1 MEETP
6 ICASVERDLDLSVDE
21 LMSSVGIAMPA
32 AEPAAAAAANPAK
45 P

>member
-21 LMSSVGIAMPA
+21 LITSTVPAPA
-32 AEPAAAAAANPAK
+32 APDTATQAQA
-45 P
+45 

>member
-21 LMSSVGIAMPA
+21 LITSTAPA
-32 AEPAAAAAANPAK
+32 TAAPDTATQAPA
-45 P
+45 